1 MGFDKVK
8 AVRAAE
14 KHLGQGKIPAAIEEY
29 RKIVEQDGS
38 DFTALNML
46 GDLYVRVSKNGEAI
60 ECFARL
66 ADYYREQGFALKAIA
81 MYKKISRLNPQAS
94 EVAARL
100 AALYEQ
106 QGLFAEARAQY
117 LIVAEGY
124 SRAGQTREALGM
136 LHRIADLDPH
146 NTEIRLR
153 LAESYVREE
162 LMDEAAKAFTEVGQQ
177 FLARGDHQNALAAY
191 IRAHDLNPQDYTVLS
206 GLTRAYCALGS
217 AAEAAAAL
225 ERVVIRQPAD
235 GELLSMLVDAYL
247 EAGDVEAAER
257 VTNDLTNLDPLSYAR
272 SIDVARLYLKQ
283 DKAAQ
288 TTRVLA
294 RVIEPALAEREE
306 DQVIDLL
313 KETLARDPE
322 QRDALQMLTRIYT
335 YKRDDDNLRITLEQL
350 AETARRGGFAE
361 EEREAI
367 TQLMRL
373 VPDELRYRE
382 RLSAVGGALESFE
395 FAEDDIAAS
404 EEVPTFE
411 SFVLNDETIA
421 AHDSPVTAHPE
432 TFAKES
438 ELFTWN
444 SGATEAVDAAPNP
457 DASFA
462 DLSFELSDD
471 AHPSAL
477 STSPGTSSPATSS
490 GTNDF
495 QEVDFSFSVDPP
507 PVEIAFP
514 AIEVESGQAPATDAR
529 LEALL
534 AQELESVDFYITQGY
549 QDIARDTLQIL
560 EKQYGT
566 HPSIVERQRL
576 AAAAA
581 SPPSSTSFDSPSIS
595 FEESAPVVAETASFS
610 DFAQYEITPGA
621 ATPGTGAEA
630 GEVDTDALFVEL
642 VAAPPPVP
650 SQITVERP
658 PEDQSTLDP
667 GLAAVFDE
675 FRAAVEEE
683 KPLPTADYET
693 HYNLG
698 LAYKEMDLLDDAV
711 EEFQAAASAVA
722 PQDGTSHYLQCC
734 NLIGHCFMDKG
745 MGQLAATWFQKGLNA
760 PGHTEDEYQALRFE
774 LGTAYE
780 QMGDLDRA
788 LEAFT
793 EVYGVNVSYRGVAD
807 KLRGLQTQKR

>member
-14 KHLGQGKIPAAIEEY
+14 KYLGQGKIPAAIQEY

-81 MYKKISRLNPQAS
+81 MYKKISRLDPQS
-94 EVAARL
+94 SDVAAKL
-100 AALYEQ
+100 AVLYEQ

-117 LIVAEGY
+117 LIVAEAY

-206 GLTRAYCALGS
+206 GLTQAYYALGS

-225 ERVVIRQPAD
+225 ERVVTRQPAD

-247 EAGDVEAAER
+247 EAEDVEAAER
-257 VTNDLTNLDPLSYAR
+257 VTNDLTKLDPLSYAR

-288 TTRVLA
+288 ATRVLA
-294 RVIEPALAEREE
+294 WVIEPALAERGE
-306 DQVIDLL
+306 DQVVDLL
-313 KETLARDPE
+313 QETLARAPE
-322 QRDALQMLTRIYT
+322 QRDALQMLIRIYT

-350 AETARRGGFAE
+350 AETARRGGFEE

-367 TQLMRL
+367 TQLVRL

-382 RLSAVGGALESFE
+382 RLSGVGGALESFE
-395 FAEDDIAAS
+395 FAEDGIAAS

-411 SFVLNDETIA
+411 SFVLNDETI
-421 AHDSPVTAHPE
+421 TAHNTPATVHSE
-432 TFAKES
+432 TFIKES
-438 ELFTWN
+438 ERLTWN

-462 DLSFELSDD
+462 ELSFELGDD

-477 STSPGTSSPATSS
+477 STSPGTSARTTSPDTD
-490 GTNDF
+490 DF

-507 PVEIAFP
+507 PVETASP
-514 AIEVESGQAPATDAR
+514 AIEVGNGQAPATDAR
-529 LEALL
+529 REALL
-534 AQELESVDFYITQGY
+534 AQELESVDFYIAQGY
-549 QDIARDTLQIL
+549 QDIARDTLEIL

-566 HPSIVERQRL
+566 HPGIIERQQRL
-576 AAAAA
+576 TAA
-581 SPPSSTSFDSPSIS
+581 SPSSSTFFDSSSTSF
-595 FEESAPVVAETASFS
+595 EESVPEVAETISFS
-610 DFAQYEITPGA
+610 DFAQYEITPVE
-621 ATPGTGAEA
+621 ATPWAEA
-630 GEVDTDALFVEL
+630 EASEVDTDALFVEL
-642 VAAPPPVP
+642 VAAPPAP

-658 PEDQSTLDP
+658 PGVQSALDP

-675 FRAAVEEE
+675 FRIAVEEE

-711 EEFQAAASAVA
+711 EEFQAAASAAA

-793 EVYGVNVSYRGVAD
+793 EVYGINVSYRGVAD
-807 KLRGLQTQKR
+807 KLRGLQAQKR